1 MGQRSWAK
9 SEGHNRMNERS
20 SKRQR
25 ELLNFVDGFIQGH
38 GYGPSY
44 REIMR
49 ALGYKSVS
57 TVAVHI
63 DGLMAKGYLRK
74 RDRSAR
80 SLEVVTTHLDDAPIN
95 KAPTPTQ
102 EKWIINAVTSK
113 FDALDNSQDNPEL
126 LDELY
131 VLIGALKILGL
142 DGAHLAMKTRLVDYL
157 KTQHKTE

>member
-1 MGQRSWAK
+1 MDNQ
-9 SEGHNRMNERS
+9 RS

-25 ELLNFVDGFIQGH
+25 ELLNFVDSFIQGH

-44 REIMR
+44 REIMK

-80 SLEVVTTHLDDAPIN
+80 SLEVVTTHLDDAPIH
-95 KAPTPTQ
+95 KGPTPAQ

-113 FDALDNSQDNPEL
+113 FDLLDKSDNEEV

-131 VLIGALKILGL
+131 VLVGALKVLGL

-157 KTQHKTE
+157 KAKK

>member
-1 MGQRSWAK
+1 MTEQRST
-9 SEGHNRMNERS
+9 
-20 SKRQR
+20 KRQR

-57 TVAVHI
+57 TVAIHI
-63 DGLMAKGYLRK
+63 DGLITRGYVRK
-74 RDRSAR
+74 RDNSAR
-80 SLEVVTTHLDDAPIN
+80 SLEVITTHLDDAPIR
-95 KAPTPTQ
+95 KGPTATQ
-102 EKWIINAVTSK
+102 EKWIINAVTER
-113 FDALDNSQDNPEL
+113 FDSLEQQHNDSV

-142 DGAHLAMKTRLVDYL
+142 EDAHVAMKARLGNFI
-157 KTQHKTE
+157 KR

>member
-1 MGQRSWAK
+1 MI
-9 SEGHNRMNERS
+9 ERS

-63 DGLMAKGYLRK
+63 DGLMQKGYLRK
-74 RDRSAR
+74 RDNSAR
-80 SLEVVTTHLDDAPIN
+80 SLEVITMHFEEAPI
-95 KAPTPTQ
+95 KRAPTPAQ
-102 EKWIINAVTSK
+102 EKWLVGAINDK
-113 FDALDNSQDNPEL
+113 FNDYEESRNPEL

-131 VLIGALKILGL
+131 VLVGALKILKL
-142 DGAHLAMKTRLVDYL
+142 DAAHVAMKTRLIDFVKVD
-157 KTQHKTE
+157 K

>member
-1 MGQRSWAK
+1 MATS
-9 SEGHNRMNERS
+9 ERS

-25 ELLNFVDGFIQGH
+25 ELLNFVDSFIQGH

-44 REIMR
+44 REIMK

-63 DGLMAKGYLRK
+63 DGLMSKGYLRK

-80 SLEVVTTHLDDAPIN
+80 SLEVVTTHLDDAPLR
-95 KAPTPTQ
+95 KGPTPAQ
-102 EKWIINAVTSK
+102 EKWMINAVTKRFEILEKSE
-113 FDALDNSQDNPEL
+113 NQTV

-131 VLIGALKILGL
+131 VLIGALKVLGL
-142 DGAHLAMKTRLVDYL
+142 DGAHIAMKTRLIDYL
-157 KTQHKTE
+157 KSHHKSE